1 MAELSLRLGPE
12 GAAILYRGRPLV
24 EGLGIRL
31 RDGLLPPSGVE
42 KLAGEDLLGAYS
54 GASLAFSWG
63 DERPVRLNLKL
74 YSDREVVLVE
84 AEVLSDLAGL
94 AGEDSFLSSP
104 LDAPVLFLPEAEYL
118 LFTWGMVGPGGGG
131 EWPRPIYGRQVKEIP
146 RDRPFAPLLI
156 TDGQRSLAISPASHL
171 PVSPLRALDP
181 SRRAVARGLHGSIDR
196 IPKGTVLKTLLV
208 FGEEPFAT
216 LNSLGDALL
225 ALGEKKRPGP
235 GESPV
240 LSHLGYWTDYGAYY
254 SDLFHPADEKTLL
267 ELARYFRARRIPVGY
282 FGLDLW
288 YQYERAGLARAY
300 RPDGDKFPRGL
311 GPVVRETGIP
321 VFLHLSGFARENAY
335 RGRYRFLEG
344 EEAAC
349 PAEPGFYRDLARE
362 FLAEGAVGVWHDHL
376 RNQQGRI
383 PELRN
388 SLACA
393 EDWFRGMTQAF
404 SAAGLPLMLSVPTMG
419 FLLSAT
425 TAPGVI
431 AARSGEDYLVRQERQ
446 LAMLPPEARKKYEPV
461 PYRDFIRG
469 RFLTGWLLWSLGMYP
484 FHDVFITNA
493 RHPEGFAEPRAQDEA
508 LMRALSCGPIGI
520 GDKLGYVDEKIVRKL
535 CFPDGELAKPDRPAR
550 PRWAPLREGLLVAAA
565 ETTLAVGTWT
575 FLAVY
580 NLAEEAVNYRLHP
593 EELGFEG
600 GVLYDYFRG
609 RVVREISGKLPP
621 EGGDYFIIAPD
632 VNGIAFIGL
641 LDKYITVPAGK
652 CQVEPVKGGLVARFR
667 TPLGEEYPVGVH
679 SPAGLAA
686 EAEGAEIVG
695 MAQVESLH
703 SIAVRPR
710 AGEWTLVLRRGK

>member
-1 MAELSLRLGPE
+1 MTEPTLRIGPE

-24 EGLGIRL
+24 EGLGVRL
-31 RDGLLPPSGVE
+31 WDGLLPHSEVE
-42 KLAGEDLLGAYS
+42 ELAGEDLLGAYS
-54 GASLAFSWG
+54 GASLVFSWR
-63 DERPVRLNLKL
+63 DERPVRLSLKL
-74 YSDREVVLVE
+74 YPDREVVLVE

-131 EWPRPIYGRQVKEIP
+131 EWPRPIYGKQVKGIP

-181 SRRAVARGLHGSIDR
+181 SRRAVARGLHGAIDR

-267 ELARYFRARRIPVGY
+267 ELARYFRARKIPVGY

-288 YQYERAGLARAY
+288 YRYERAGLARAY

-321 VFLHLSGFARENAY
+321 VFLHLSGFARDNAY

-484 FHDVFITNA
+484 FHDVFITSA
-493 RHPEGFAEPRAQDEA
+493 QHPEGFAEPRAQDEA

-520 GDKLGYVDEKIVRKL
+520 GDKLGYVDGGIVRKL

-565 ETTLAVGTWT
+565 ETALAAGTWT

-580 NLAEEAVNYRLHP
+580 NLTEEAVDYRLHP
-593 EELGFEG
+593 EELGLG
-600 GVLYDYFRG
+600 RGILYDYFRG

-621 EGGDYFIIAPD
+621 EGGDYFVIAPE
-632 VNGIAFIGL
+632 VNGMVLIGL
-641 LDKYITVPAGK
+641 LDKYITVPVGR
-652 CQVEPVKGGLVARFR
+652 CQVEPVKGGLMARFW
-667 TPLGEEYPVGVH
+667 TPPGEEYPVGVH

-686 EAEGAEIVG
+686 EADGAEIVG
-695 MAQVESLH
+695 MAQVESLR
-703 SIAVRPR
+703 SLVVRPR
-710 AGEWTLVLRRGK
+710 TGEWTLVLRRGK